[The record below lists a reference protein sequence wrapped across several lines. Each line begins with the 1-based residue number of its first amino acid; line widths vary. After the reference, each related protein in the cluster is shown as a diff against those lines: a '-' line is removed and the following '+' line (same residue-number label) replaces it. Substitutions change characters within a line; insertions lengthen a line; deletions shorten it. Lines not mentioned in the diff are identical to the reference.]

1 MLRRTG
7 SHRAASS
14 CLAVLTMVAV
24 AGCGSETS
32 SSSDGSGPTDDERF
46 DVSSAK
52 LTDQPFCDELDLTL
66 IAEVLGLSGAN
77 VKLREDREVGEKFEG
92 PNEEAAP
99 PASTANLCVLGSTS
113 KQFLVSVQ
121 PDASASDVQDTLD
134 ELATLSGD
142 ESSETCEPTD
152 VSDFGDPGGAYTCSS
167 GPPLERVRVVATG
180 LVGGSKFFCS
190 VMLNEGAGPELATT
204 TLDACRTTLEE
215 LAES

>member
-7 SHRAASS
+7 SHRAATS
-14 CLAVLTMVAV
+14 CLAVLTLVAV

-32 SSSDGSGPTDDERF
+32 SSSDGTGPTDAAF
-46 DVSSAK
+46 DVKNAT
-52 LTDQPFCDELDLTL
+52 LTDQPFCDELDTTL
-66 IAEVLGLSGAN
+66 IAELLGLSAAN

-99 PASTANLCVLGSTS
+99 PTSTANLCVLGSTS

-121 PDASASDVQDTLD
+121 PDASDSDVQDTLD
-134 ELATLSGD
+134 ELGTLSGD
-142 ESSETCEPTD
+142 ASSETCEPTD
-152 VSDFGDPGGAYTCSS
+152 VSDFGEPGGAYTCSS
-167 GPPLERVRVVATG
+167 GPPLERVRVIATG

-190 VMLNEGAGPELATT
+190 VVLNEGAGPELATT
-204 TLDACRTTLEE
+204 TLDACRTILEG